1 MSKRTDGEKKSR
13 PLAELFQP
21 GCKVWL
27 ESGGTNFGDGLY
39 YLLMNVKE
47 YGSISQAARSMGMS
61 YRAAWG
67 KIKTAEKNWGI
78 KLVETQVGGDAGG
91 GATLTTDG
99 NRLLACYG
107 VFRSRLEQALAEI
120 FQDSFRAT

>member
-1 MSKRTDGEKKSR
+1 MKRDHTENGSR

-39 YLLMNVKE
+39 YLLLNVKE
-47 YGSISQAARSMGMS
+47 YGSISQAARIMGMS

-67 KIKTAEKNWGI
+67 KIKSAEKNWGF

-91 GATLTTDG
+91 GAILTREG
-99 NRLLACYG
+99 SRLLECFG
-107 VFRSRLEQALAEI
+107 VFRSRLEKAMVEI
-120 FQDSFRAT
+120 FKESFE